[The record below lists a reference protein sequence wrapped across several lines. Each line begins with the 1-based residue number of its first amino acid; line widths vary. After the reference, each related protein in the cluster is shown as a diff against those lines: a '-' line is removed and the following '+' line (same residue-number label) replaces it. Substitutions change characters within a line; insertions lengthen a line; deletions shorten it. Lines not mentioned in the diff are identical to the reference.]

1 MRPMLEP
8 MGRTIMISGAARG
21 IGLATARRLHDEGYA
36 LSLGA
41 RNLNDL
47 RAATSD
53 WSGPEITHH
62 RFDALDDDSQQQWVD
77 ECVAAHG
84 RLDGLVNNAGVI
96 LPFSLTDFEADGLDG
111 MWEVNVKTPARLAS
125 MAYPHLKSSPNG
137 RVVNIASMSAKRVRG
152 GFEPGYAMTKH
163 AVMALTHATRQQWWD
178 DGIRATAICPSWV
191 ETDMIAEVDYGEEPV
206 IAPDDI
212 AALVSLALALPNHAS
227 MAELAIN
234 CRREDAC

>member
-1 MRPMLEP
+1 
-8 MGRTIMISGAARG
+8 MISGAGRG
-21 IGLATARRLHDEGYA
+21 IGLATAKRLHGEGFA

-41 RNLNDL
+41 RNVEALQ
-47 RAATSD
+47 AATSD
-53 WSGPEITHH
+53 WAGATITHH
-62 RFDALDDDSQQQWVD
+62 HFDALDPDSQEAWID
-77 ECVAAHG
+77 GCVEAHG

-96 LPFSLTDFEADGLDG
+96 LPFSLTDFDAEGIDG

-125 MAYPHLKSSPNG
+125 LAYPHLKSSPNG
-137 RVVNIASMSAKRVRG
+137 RLVNVASMSGKRVRG

-163 AVMALTHATRQQWWD
+163 AVMALTNATRQQWWD

-206 IAPDDI
+206 IAPDDV
-212 AALVSLALALPNHAS
+212 AALVSLALSLPNHAS

-234 CRREDAC
+234 CRKEDSC

>member
-1 MRPMLEP
+1 
-8 MGRTIMISGAARG
+8 MISGAGRG
-21 IGLATARRLHDEGYA
+21 IGLATAERLHSEGFA

-41 RNLNDL
+41 RNIEAL
-47 RAATSD
+47 RAATSG
-53 WSGPEITHH
+53 WSGAEITHH
-62 RFDALDDDSQQQWVD
+62 HFDALEPDSQTTWVE
-77 ECVAAHG
+77 ECVEAHG

-96 LPFSLTDFEADGLDG
+96 LPFSLTEFDAEGIDG
-111 MWEVNVKTPARLAS
+111 MWEINVKTPARLAS
-125 MAYPHLKSSPNG
+125 LAYPHLKASPNG
-137 RVVNIASMSAKRVRG
+137 RLVNIASMSGKRVRG

-191 ETDMIAEVDYGEEPV
+191 ETDMIAEVDYGQEPV

-212 AALVSLALALPNHAS
+212 AALVSLALSLPNHAS

-234 CRREDAC
+234 CRQEDSC